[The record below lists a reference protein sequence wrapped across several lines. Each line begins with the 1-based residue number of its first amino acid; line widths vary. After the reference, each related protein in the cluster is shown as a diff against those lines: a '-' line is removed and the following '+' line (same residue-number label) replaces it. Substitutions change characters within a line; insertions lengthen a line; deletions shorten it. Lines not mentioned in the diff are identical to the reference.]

1 MNIPRQ
7 DRGRNYNSKDLAE
20 GLAEGLTKG
29 RQESLIRQFIQLV
42 DERKKVEEKLD
53 YLDGEIAKIF
63 KLLNV
68 KNPPSSPD
76 SPPPF

>member
-7 DRGRNYNSKDLAE
+7 DRGRNYNSEDLMD
-20 GLAEGLTKG
+20 GLTKA

-42 DERKKVEEKLD
+42 DERQRAEEKLD

-68 KNPPSSPD
+68 KNNPSSPQT
-76 SPPPF
+76 PPPF